1 MNNYTKTISH
11 LEEKV
16 IKLLNRLK
24 ENHLNFNQL
33 IKKTKFLESNEEI
46 LKIKLADLEKQNKS
60 LIIANNILG
69 SNDGKAI
76 TKRKIKKLIN
86 EVEGCIFQLSEI
98 KDE

>member
-60 LIIANNILG
+60 LG
-69 SNDGKAI
+69 SVDVN
-76 TKRKIKKLIN
+76 
-86 EVEGCIFQLSEI
+86 S
-98 KDE
+98 